1 VTVVDER
8 LMPDTFPPPVAAR
21 AWNTYWLV
29 SIAAVQI
36 CHGPDLVQAAMT
48 CQCQPQLLRHAQC
61 FVFAL
66 TLPRRE
72 LADDQRFSF
81 KLQDKS

>member
-1 VTVVDER
+1 MTVVDER
-8 LMPDTFPPPVAAR
+8 LVISTAGSR

-36 CHGPDLVQAAMT
+36 SHGPDLVQAAMT
-48 CQCQPQLLRHAQC
+48 CQCQPQSLRHAQC

-66 TLPRRE
+66 TLARRE
-72 LADDQRFSF
+72 LSDDQRFNF
-81 KLQDKS
+81 KL